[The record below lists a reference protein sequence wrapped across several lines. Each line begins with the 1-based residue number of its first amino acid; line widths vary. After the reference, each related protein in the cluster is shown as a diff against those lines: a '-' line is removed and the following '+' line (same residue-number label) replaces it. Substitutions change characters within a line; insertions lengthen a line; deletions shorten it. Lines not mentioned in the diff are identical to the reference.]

1 VTYSPLPPEAA
12 HDAPPT
18 FTLRQ
23 WWWLPAGWIALGFLF
38 SIQPWLAGFMGFGET
53 VQFAAM
59 RLAPWALVAPAA
71 VWLSLRFPIA
81 GPQWPRAL
89 VLHAFATAIA
99 LLCLESPLSFMVGP
113 RMGRSHFSF
122 RDRGGSERFVGFGG
136 TGPATAAT
144 DESGT
149 SSANEETKPP
159 QPPPRLEEGKNVLF
173 ERGLRKG
180 GFRHEPGD
188 GPRFVVSGPPPW
200 FMRGQQSLPL
210 YWCLVA
216 AAHVLYFQRTARRAA
231 QVEAQLTMARLAALQ
246 LQLQPHFLFNSLNA
260 ISSLVRSDAEAA
272 DEMICSLGALLH
284 TTLDKSGHAEVRLT
298 EEIEMARH
306 YLRIQ
311 QVRFGEALRVELR
324 VDPAAALAA
333 IPTLSIQPLLENA
346 VIHGLNGRAGVI
358 RLQAWR
364 SGERLVVEVTDE
376 AADPNAPGGAPKPSS
391 GVGLA
396 NIRARLATLHGA
408 RASLDLIRNPGGA
421 TARLEVPFRELGE

>member
-1 VTYSPLPPEAA
+1 MTYSPPPPETTG
-12 HDAPPT
+12 DGPPLLT
-18 FTLRQ
+18 FRQ

-38 SIQPWLAGFMGFGET
+38 SIQPWLAGFMAFGET

-89 VLHAFATAIA
+89 VVHAFATAIA
-99 LLCLESPLSFMVGP
+99 VLCLESPLSFIGGP
-113 RMGRSHFSF
+113 RTSRAHFSF
-122 RDRGGSERFVGFGG
+122 REKGGAERVVGFNDSEPFAAVAGEI
-136 TGPATAAT
+136 GPSVAA
-144 DESGT
+144 EN
-149 SSANEETKPP
+149 AKP
-159 QPPPRLEEGKNVLF
+159 QPPPHFEESKDVVF
-173 ERGLRKG
+173 ERGPRKG
-180 GFRHEPGD
+180 GFRREPGD

-216 AAHVLYFQRTARRAA
+216 AAHVLYLQRAARRAA
-231 QVEAQLTMARLAALQ
+231 QVEAQLTSARLAALQ

-284 TTLDKSGHAEVRLT
+284 TTLNKSGTAEVPLT
-298 EEIEMARH
+298 EEIEMAGH

-311 QVRFGEALRVELR
+311 QVRFGEALRVESR

-346 VIHGLNGRAGVI
+346 VIHGLNGRAGLI

-376 AADPNAPGGAPKPSS
+376 VADPKAPGGAPKPSS

-408 RASLDLIRNPGGA
+408 RASLDLIRNPTGA
-421 TARLEVPFRELGE
+421 TARLEVPFREIPAG